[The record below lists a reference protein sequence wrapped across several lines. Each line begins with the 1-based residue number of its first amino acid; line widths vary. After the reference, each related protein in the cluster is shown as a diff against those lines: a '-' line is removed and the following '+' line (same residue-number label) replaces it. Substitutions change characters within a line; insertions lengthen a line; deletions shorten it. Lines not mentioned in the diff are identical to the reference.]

1 MNTLVNKTNIK
12 IMGVTIAVG
21 AVLSIG
27 MPAQARYD
35 FWNNQPQP
43 GAIHQKENRIEARL
57 QRDYNRGMIDSNEFA
72 QMQRDLDG
80 ITVQE
85 DEFRVDHNGL
95 GANDQKCIQ
104 SKLNQFQQDL
114 SRAEADKGETVL
126 VAR

>member
-1 MNTLVNKTNIK
+1 MKTLVSKTTK
-12 IMGVTIAVG
+12 IISTTFAV
-21 AVLSIG
+21 ATVFSIG

-57 QRDYNRGMIDSNEFA
+57 QRDYNRGLIDSNEFA

-85 DEFRVDHNGL
+85 DEFRVDHEGL
-95 GANDQKCIQ
+95 GPNDQKCVQ
-104 SKLNQFQQDL
+104 AKLNRFQENL
-114 SRAEADKGETVL
+114 SRAEGDKVDTVL